1 VRGGFKWG
9 AYKLEQSSKAEGQQ
23 GLTQCK
29 IVLKGNRSDP
39 YDLDGRGHLCATM
52 GGDNNN

>member
-9 AYKLEQSSKAEGQQ
+9 AYKLEESSKAEGQQ